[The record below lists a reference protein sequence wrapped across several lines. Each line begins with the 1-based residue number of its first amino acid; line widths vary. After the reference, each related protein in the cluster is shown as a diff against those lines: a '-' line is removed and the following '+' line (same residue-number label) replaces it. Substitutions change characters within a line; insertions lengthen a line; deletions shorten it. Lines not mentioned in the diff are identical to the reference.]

1 MMFIEKMDKSWLQLW
16 TILTAPKIKTIG
28 NRATRAPYL
37 DGKLL
42 NLVRE
47 SVCIFFAH
55 FFIQFHTVCILV
67 KAFLEG
73 AKKKGLK
80 SLTRAVQHCC
90 KTFEL
95 KLYFP
100 PTGLFLIRVE
110 IPVSWKFSCSI
121 CWNIVWVM
129 ASLTSTDRISS
140 AHAAVGLQMY
150 NLACSR
156 SGELCTANFAGAWMS
171 IVHC

>member
-1 MMFIEKMDKSWLQLW
+1 MNNPYRAKNKDNWEPSHESAIPGRKIIKSGQGVSLH
-16 TILTAPKIKTIG
+16 
-28 NRATRAPYL
+28 
-37 DGKLL
+37 
-42 NLVRE
+42 
-47 SVCIFFAH
+47 FFTH

-129 ASLTSTDRISS
+129 ASLTSTDRILS